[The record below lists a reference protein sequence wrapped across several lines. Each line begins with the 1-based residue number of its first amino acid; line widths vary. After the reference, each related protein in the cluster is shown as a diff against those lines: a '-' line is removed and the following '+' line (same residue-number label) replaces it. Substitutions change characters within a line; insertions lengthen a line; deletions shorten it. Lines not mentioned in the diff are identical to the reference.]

1 MCPQCRLPLKA
12 RDCPGVV
19 AAPRRHRR
27 IVPGRMRG
35 PEICPRL
42 CKHHH
47 HHQQLKGIYVCF
59 NGWELTEEEGH
70 DGSLHDGLS
79 TPVCGER
86 WSIIR
91 SLVWVSSV
99 RAQPLTMEQGGDAA
113 WQHTRRCWMWPASFL
128 CDAVNSSVPH
138 ILQSSIHC
146 TSFTPIPISIKSQ
159 ATRSTYY
166 VGKASDLWS

>member
-128 CDAVNSSVPH
+128 CDAVNSVGSAHPPVFYSLYFFHTHPH
-138 ILQSSIHC
+138 INQV
-146 TSFTPIPISIKSQ
+146 TSYQKYLLC
-159 ATRSTYY
+159 R
-166 VGKASDLWS
+166 